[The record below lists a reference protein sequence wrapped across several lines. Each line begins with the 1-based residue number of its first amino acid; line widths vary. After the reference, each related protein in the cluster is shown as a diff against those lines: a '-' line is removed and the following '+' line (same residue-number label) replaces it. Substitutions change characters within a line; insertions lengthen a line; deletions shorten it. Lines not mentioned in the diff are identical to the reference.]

1 LEASG
6 EGVFMNENGDVMGR
20 HKLDVRQ
27 DSNMA
32 CHFHPLVLADPRRP
46 WTFEME
52 ADCHESSQKLPFWE
66 FISSCL
72 ADKEELKMNPS

>member
-1 LEASG
+1 MPLPSTCSG
-6 EGVFMNENGDVMGR
+6 G
-20 HKLDVRQ
+20 
-27 DSNMA
+27 
-32 CHFHPLVLADPRRP
+32 PRRP

-72 ADKEELKMNPS
+72 ADKEELKMNPATIVSMGKK